1 MELKHPLRTLVVVI
15 VAIVAFALGPAGVV
29 KAQKT
34 EGYIELFGDDGPFQ
48 FQLNYI
54 AENITYSDKEPTW
67 IYRGD
72 GDFPTGVQIYRA
84 YEDGEFPGT
93 GYASTSTYRMSELK
107 FKSKGLDSKTVSYG
121 LWWDPDSDSGL
132 VDTSH
137 GMDVWIKLRIQDDP
151 DLWDMVF
158 IDENGY
164 IAGLRLQ
171 WNDPYMTA
179 YRVVQTGASTI
190 SARTLI
196 GNMVDDSPYI
206 FKISFREK
214 TPDTWTVGSTA
225 YGNIGQTV
233 TSDGGVAGI
242 CDISDATKF
251 QMVINEESGV
261 QSRVYVDWVY
271 VTSGAE
277 STTSDD
283 NNAGQEDRAD
293 QKDSYQSLGTTY
305 TEPFV
310 QYSNAAMGITND
322 SSSAA
327 AQALFGHDRQWS
339 SMTESY
345 RNVGLGNFLGAWSVT
360 PENLQYGS
368 NTFTQALYTTI
379 IENPRQLYE
388 TNLAAWLQQTQGLAY
403 DPYVVDYEVKDA
415 YGNIFMQNA
424 LLDQIQQFWL
434 QAVPQIVT
442 ANGGTATLMNGN
454 ILSPGDGTTGKGTTA
469 AMVAPDPTLTSS
481 IERVDFPDQESYQNA
496 LQEMTYQARGS
507 VLGNMVFFTGMGHND
522 FTSGGSGPNT
532 AMFST
537 ETSPFQ
543 GGTMV
548 QAGIFSNAYNWA
560 KKKATGGASTV
571 TNGASSVANT
581 VTGTATAT
589 ANKVTDFATTA
600 VSYPLAYATGQG
612 QLTMEEQEEAMP
624 EMVQEQGFTYDDVEY
639 LTSDPAPLPP
649 PGYGVMN
656 TGLGGMLPAALNPAT
671 GKPGETPVGIAALI
685 PTIMTFGAVALVIT
699 IGLFAVT
706 AIALYFLFFT
716 DRGRTFKDSMV
727 ASMKGL
733 VSGR

>member
-15 VAIVAFALGPAGVV
+15 VALVAFALGPAGVV

-72 GDFPTGVQIYRA
+72 GNFPDGVHIYRA
-84 YEDGEFPGT
+84 YEDGPFPGT
-93 GYASTSTYRMSELK
+93 SYASTSTYRSSELK

-132 VDTSH
+132 VDTSN
-137 GMDVWIKLRIQDDP
+137 GMDVWIKLRVQDDP
-151 DLWDMVF
+151 DLFDMVF
-158 IDENGY
+158 IDDNGY

-206 FKISFREK
+206 FKISFRES
-214 TPDTWTVGSTA
+214 TPDAWIVGSTA

-233 TSDGGVAGI
+233 TSDAGAQGI
-242 CDISDATKF
+242 LDVPDSTKF
-251 QMVINEESGV
+251 QMVINEESNV
-261 QSRVYVDWVY
+261 QGRVYVDWVY

-360 PENLQYGS
+360 PENLQYGG
-368 NTFTQALYTTI
+368 NQFTQALYTTI

-388 TNLAAWLQQTQGLAY
+388 TNLAAWLQQSQGLGY

-415 YGNIFMQNA
+415 YGNVFMQNA
-424 LLDQIQQFWL
+424 LMNQIQQFWL
-434 QAVPQIVT
+434 QTVPQIVT
-442 ANGGTATLMNGN
+442 ANGGTATLQNGN
-454 ILSPGDGTTGKGTTA
+454 ILSPGGGTTGTTTA
-469 AMVAPDPTLTSS
+469 AMVTPDPTLTSS
-481 IERVDFPDQESYQNA
+481 IDRVDFPDQESYQNA
-496 LQEMTYQARGS
+496 LQEMTYQARGN
-507 VLGNMVFFTGMGHND
+507 VLGNMVFFTGMDHND
-522 FTSGGSGPNT
+522 FTNGGSGPNT
-532 AMFST
+532 AMIST

-548 QAGIFSNAYNWA
+548 QNGFFGNAYNWA
-560 KKKATGGASTV
+560 KKKVSSGANTV
-571 TNGASSVANT
+571 KNGASSVA
-581 VTGTATAT
+581 GTATST
-589 ANKVTDFATTA
+589 ANKVKDYATTA
-600 VSYPLAYATGQG
+600 VSYPLAYATGQS
-612 QLTMEEQEEAMP
+612 QMTMEEQEEAMP
-624 EMVQEQGFTYDDVEY
+624 EMVQEQGFSYGEAEY
-639 LTSDPAPLPP
+639 LYTDPAPLPP

-656 TGLGGMLPAALNPAT
+656 TGLGGMLPAALNPST
-671 GKPGETPVGIAALI
+671 GKPGETSVGIAALI
-685 PTIMTFGAVALVIT
+685 PTLMTFGAVALVIT
-699 IGLFAVT
+699 IGLIAVS

-716 DRGRTFKDSMV
+716 DKGRAFKDSMV
-727 ASMKGL
+727 GSIKGL
-733 VSGR
+733 VS